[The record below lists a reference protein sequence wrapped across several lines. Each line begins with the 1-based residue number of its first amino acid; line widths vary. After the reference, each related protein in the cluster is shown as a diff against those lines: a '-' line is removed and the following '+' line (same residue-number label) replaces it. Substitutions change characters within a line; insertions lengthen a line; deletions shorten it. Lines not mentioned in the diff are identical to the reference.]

1 MAITLEKNAKAAGPG
16 SDELP
21 ARLRLAITRTARRLR
36 QEADAGL
43 SPSLSAALA
52 TIERC
57 GPVSPSRL
65 AELERIQRPTTTRLL
80 ARLEERGLVTREAD
94 PADGRSNQV
103 AITPDGRA
111 LLKKLRSRKN
121 AFLARRMKRLEE
133 DDMRTLDRAADILE
147 RLLEEGA

>member
-1 MAITLEKNAKAAGPG
+1 MAITLEKNTRASGPG
-16 SDELP
+16 SEELP

-65 AELERIQRPTTTRLL
+65 AELERIQRPTATRLL
-80 ARLEERGLVTREAD
+80 ARLEERELVTRAAD
-94 PADGRSNQV
+94 PEDGRSSHV
-103 AITPDGRA
+103 AIAPEGRA

-121 AFLARRMKRLEE
+121 AYLARRIKRLEE
-133 DDMRTLDRAADILE
+133 DDLRTLDRAADILE
-147 RLLEEGA
+147 RLLEEDA